1 MKIIFTLIFLTIL
14 LYAIHGVFSIPRLDR
29 NWTADQQTLPEIHFD
44 NNLVAIKNIRNISYR
59 SIDEYDVSF
68 YDKKIK
74 LDDIKSAWYLVEPFG
89 RFGAAHTLASFGFE
103 DGSYI
108 AISAEIRKEAGESF
122 SPLKGILRNYEL
134 TYVIADESDV
144 IKLRTNHRKDEVRL
158 YPIKADKEKIQS
170 VFIDMLKHAQKLAEK
185 PEFYNTITN
194 NCTTNLVRHVRKFSD
209 KNIPWYDLRYLM
221 PEHSDEVAY
230 HAGILD
236 TDLPMDEARQ
246 LFSITEKAQHCT
258 DQEDFSACIRR

>member
-1 MKIIFTLIFLTIL
+1 MKIFFTLIFFAVL
-14 LYAIHGVFSIPRLDR
+14 LYVVHGAFSTPRLDR
-29 NWTADQQTLPEIHFD
+29 NWALDQKVLADINFNGEVVT
-44 NNLVAIKNIRNISYR
+44 VKNIRNISYH
-59 SIDEYDVSF
+59 SVSDYDISF
-68 YDKKIK
+68 YDKTIK
-74 LDDIKSAWYLVEPFG
+74 LDEIKSAWYLVEPFG

-108 AISAEIRKEAGESF
+108 AISAEIRKETGESF

-134 TYVIADESDV
+134 VYVIADESDV
-144 IKLRTNHRKDEVRL
+144 IKLRTNHRKDEVHL

-170 VFIDMLKHAQKLAEK
+170 VFIDMLKRAQKLAET

-221 PEHSDEVAY
+221 PEHSDEIAY
-230 HAGILD
+230 HAGILG
-236 TDLPMDEARQ
+236 TDLPIDEARQ
-246 LFSITEKAQHCT
+246 FFSITEKAQNCL
-258 DQEDFSACIRR
+258 DKEDFSTCIRR